1 MAYYKV
7 LIEVWC
13 NWDPEKSALAEIVR
27 HVALGE
33 DAICT
38 LQAVIKVV
46 DLPQDIQSEKALS
59 FFGGEEKK
67 RVSHQR

>member
-13 NWDPEKSALAEIVR
+13 NWDPEKSALAEIAR

-46 DLPQDIQSEKALS
+46 DLPQDIPSEKALS
-59 FFGGEEKK
+59 FFGGEEEV
-67 RVSHQR
+67 RESHQR